1 MRSEPGKDEMAA
13 GRRRAW
19 FRGLRLRDRS
29 GRVRGSRPDSQPAPR
44 MVQPLIPE
52 LSAFVAGDE
61 LSSIETPMAVSTVA
75 APKVIRLSASDS
87 FPDNSK
93 SAAAAAVPEAAK

>member
-1 MRSEPGKDEMAA
+1 VVSRVA
-13 GRRRAW
+13 
-19 FRGLRLRDRS
+19 LRDRS
-29 GRVRGSRPDSQPAPR
+29 RRARGSRPDRQPAPR

-52 LSAFVAGDE
+52 LSAFVAGNE

-75 APKVIRLSASDS
+75 AFAAPKAIRLRASDS

-93 SAAAAAVPEAAK
+93 AAAAAAVPEAAK